1 MYIHIEATTRI
12 DGMNELVPEYEN
24 EQQEAQV
31 NLTEL
36 TEDPD
41 QVRKSPR
48 LIFAYEGKPRCI

>member
-1 MYIHIEATTRI
+1 MCIHIEATTLA
-12 DGMNELVPEYEN
+12 DGTYELVPEYEN

-48 LIFAYEGKPRCI
+48 LIFA